1 MLVAVLSG
9 LVATVLAAENG
20 NYANYGYYSSVYGS
34 NYYADTQQTY
44 YDGYAQAWRYLG
56 WYVDCNGGSNRY
68 YGRSQHSHSGD
79 NNYNIGNNYCQRY
92 LMWAAYVDENYS
104 GGGIGEYAI
113 FDTANGYYDNT
124 ACNTHGNGNCKLM
137 DCHDPSS
144 TNWKLIGVF
153 KEASFFGNDAF
164 FEQLFKHEGVCLWND
179 DSIYEF
185 MSEAREGS
193 WSSGCLSTGLSIGQN
208 SQLYIDLKPTYN
220 GNMTYAL
227 YTDYIC
233 ATEYEGNQYNVESV
247 AAKMGLL
254 YGSYMEQWNN
264 AMEVFKVCQPC
275 RAYNLQNSYKSK
287 SSSSSSSS
295 YRRYW
300 YGSHRR
306 DLTEKESE
314 HEKFERELYSS
325 YYKNNNNGY
334 AASSGWYADDDDSYD
349 PNNGYFRCDDDADYS
364 NVNQCMKFRSHGE
377 LEPATWEDLVAA
389 TNQGG
394 ILQVNVSGIVFGSP
408 FVSKEQ
414 DEYLTY
420 VRKQKEAAYEQ
431 ELKKKAQAAIASAP
445 SGQTMVLIGY
455 FWAGFGG
462 LALFLALVRFVRQML
477 SSRET
482 KTLLEPLTRND
493 DAVMA

>member
-1 MLVAVLSG
+1 MI
-9 LVATVLAAENG
+9 
-20 NYANYGYYSSVYGS
+20 
-34 NYYADTQQTY
+34 
-44 YDGYAQAWRYLG
+44 
-56 WYVDCNGGSNRY
+56 
-68 YGRSQHSHSGD
+68 HF
-79 NNYNIGNNYCQRY
+79 IFFIIK
-92 LMWAAYVDENYS
+92 YVDESYS

-113 FDTANGYYDNT
+113 YDTANGYYDST
-124 ACNTHGNGNCKLM
+124 ACTTHGNGNCKLM
-137 DCHDPSS
+137 DCHDPTS

-179 DSIYEF
+179 EDLYEF
-185 MSEAREGS
+185 MSETREGS
-193 WSSGCLSTGLSIGQN
+193 WSSGCLPTGVSTGQSNGSGGT

-233 ATEYEGNQYNVESV
+233 AAEYEGYQYNVESI
-247 AAKMGLL
+247 AANMGLL

-287 SSSSSSSS
+287 SSYS

-300 YGSHRR
+300 YGNHRR
-306 DLTEKESE
+306 DLNEEESE
-314 HEKFERELYSS
+314 QNKFERELYN
-325 YYKNNNNGY
+325 YGNKNYNNGY
-334 AASSGWYADDDDSYD
+334 SANSGWYADDDDSYD

-377 LEPATWEDLVAA
+377 LEAATWEDLVAA

-431 ELKKKAQAAIASAP
+431 ELKKKAQAAIAAAP
-445 SGQTMVLIGY
+445 SGQSMVLIGY
-455 FWAGFGG
+455 FWVGFGV
-462 LALFLALVRFVRQML
+462 LALLLSLVRFIRQWL

-482 KTLLEPLTRND
+482 RTLLEPLHTKD
-493 DAVMA
+493 DEAVMA